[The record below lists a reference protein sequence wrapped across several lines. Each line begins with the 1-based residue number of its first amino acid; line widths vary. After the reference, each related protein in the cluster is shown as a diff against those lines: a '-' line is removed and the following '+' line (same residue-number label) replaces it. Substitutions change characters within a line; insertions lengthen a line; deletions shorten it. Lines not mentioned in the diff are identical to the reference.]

1 MNSKRGFADSTR
13 LFDRSIARVL
23 QADTSSLARA
33 HAIVA
38 VVVIVV
44 VVNDRRRRRRH
55 SHRANEY

>member
-23 QADTSSLARA
+23 QAGTSSLARA

-38 VVVIVV
+38 VVVV